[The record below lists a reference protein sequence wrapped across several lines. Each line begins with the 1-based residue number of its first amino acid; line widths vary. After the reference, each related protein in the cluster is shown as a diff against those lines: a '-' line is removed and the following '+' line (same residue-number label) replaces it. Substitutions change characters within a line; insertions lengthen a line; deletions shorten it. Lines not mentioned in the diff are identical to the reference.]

1 MAEKRLQSQ
10 SLKTISQK
18 EEDAEVMLK
27 VRRIV
32 QKGESAEIKQ
42 DSNGKLKVYEVSK
55 SIA

>member
-1 MAEKRLQSQ
+1 MAKKRLQSQ
-10 SLKTISQK
+10 SLKTLSQE

-32 QKGESAEIKQ
+32 QKGESVEIKQ
-42 DSNGKLKVYEVSK
+42 DSNGKLKVYEDSK

>member
-1 MAEKRLQSQ
+1 MAKKRLQSQ
-10 SLKTISQK
+10 SLKTLSQE
-18 EEDAEVMLK
+18 EEDAEIMLK

-32 QKGESAEIKQ
+32 QKGESVEIKQ

>member
-1 MAEKRLQSQ
+1 MAEKRLHSQ
-10 SLKTISQK
+10 NLKTISQK